1 MGLGHGEFTEDENG
15 PKRIDQGQINEHYML
30 WQHRAWAEF
39 MAATNWAELKKT
51 HSRPEGT
58 V

>member
-1 MGLGHGEFTEDENG
+1 MNFKRGEIISDEEG
-15 PKRIDQGQINEHYML
+15 PTRINDFVNENYML

-39 MAATNWAELKKT
+39 MSAESWAELKQT

-58 V
+58 L